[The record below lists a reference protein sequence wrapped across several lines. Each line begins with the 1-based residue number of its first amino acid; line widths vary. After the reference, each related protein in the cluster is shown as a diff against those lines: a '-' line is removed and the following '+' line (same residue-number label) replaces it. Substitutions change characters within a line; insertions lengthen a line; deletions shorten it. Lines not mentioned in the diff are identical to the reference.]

1 MSQNRDRATP
11 RWVKVAAIIA
21 IVLVVILVVLHIT
34 GNGFS
39 HHGSIPSYAIA
50 SIIQNGMQ
58 HL

>member
-1 MSQNRDRATP
+1 MSENRATP

-21 IVLVVILVVLHIT
+21 IILVVILVVLHVT

-39 HHGSIPSYAIA
+39 HHGSIPSYTAIT

-58 HL
+58 RL

>member
-1 MSQNRDRATP
+1 MSQNRATP

-39 HHGSIPSYAIA
+39 HHGSIPPYNAIA
-50 SIIQNGMQ
+50 CIIQNGMQ
-58 HL
+58 RL

>member
-1 MSQNRDRATP
+1 MSQNHATP

-21 IVLVVILVVLHIT
+21 IVLAVILVVLHLT

-39 HHGSIPSYAIA
+39 HHGSIAPYSVIA